1 MEHDGDLGAG
11 GVVLG
16 GQGGPAV
23 GADAGDDAVA
33 DRPLH
38 RRDRVGA
45 DCALVGEAVQRGGA
59 GRRGTGVAVQDG
71 RDLLTGDLAVRVEG
85 RGGRAVDD
93 ALAGRPEDRLIV
105 VLVLLVVG
113 ELVGDTGN
121 GGFAR
126 RTVQDRDEHG
136 AGHVLAGAE
145 DVGVLRAD
153 AVDKA
158 VAVHEVDGVG
168 RPLERAGDIG
178 ELARRR
184 LLHDLEGQRALVA
197 AVDGVVDLDGLAVGQ
212 REDIEVV
219 DGVRAGEGESRR
231 AEVLGCERGAA
242 VDLAVLRVELA
253 ADDSGNG
260 DVRAGGIGLGRELV
274 RDRHGLKGRA
284 GGVHRVR
291 IVDVD
296 DQIAVGLAV
305 RAVSGERDDDGILRR
320 AGASDERDVLQER
333 RARGHVV
340 ALAADLAGA
349 RGAALIQ
356 RAARIARRA
365 EPDGTQA
372 GTIDRLEVADLH
384 GLGLVRGDMVGN
396 GTGVRHDDE
405 LAGRDLAA
413 GAVGR
418 VIDGVAARAARR
430 LERHAADVAGRILVA
445 RRDGAGQGAGGIDRA
460 GRRQR
465 EGEGAGRGARGLLDR
480 VGELAAV
487 EHDVARILLEH
498 QLHILRRGDG
508 DGDLLRA
515 GVLVAVDGGL
525 CRDRRGAAGLGGQRH
540 GGAGAAVQRNHVAA
554 FRYRPADGI
563 GLAGHIGVGL
573 SGRVIL
579 LRDRIQRD
587 RIARLDAGRARR
599 DLHIVIAADG
609 DHRGAGVNGACAG
622 VITRIAAGNHAVETI
637 AARRGNEVG
646 QIQCRGTGSNSSARS

>member
-1 MEHDGDLGAG
+1 M
-11 GVVLG
+11 
-16 GQGGPAV
+16 
-23 GADAGDDAVA
+23 
-33 DRPLH
+33 
-38 RRDRVGA
+38 
-45 DCALVGEAVQRGGA
+45 
-59 GRRGTGVAVQDG
+59 
-71 RDLLTGDLAVRVEG
+71 
-85 RGGRAVDD
+85 
-93 ALAGRPEDRLIV
+93 
-105 VLVLLVVG
+105 
-113 ELVGDTGN
+113 
-121 GGFAR
+121 
-126 RTVQDRDEHG
+126 
-136 AGHVLAGAE
+136 
-145 DVGVLRAD
+145 
-153 AVDKA
+153 
-158 VAVHEVDGVG
+158 
-168 RPLERAGDIG
+168 
-178 ELARRR
+178 
-184 LLHDLEGQRALVA
+184 
-197 AVDGVVDLDGLAVGQ
+197 
-212 REDIEVV
+212 
-219 DGVRAGEGESRR
+219 
-231 AEVLGCERGAA
+231 
-242 VDLAVLRVELA
+242 
-253 ADDSGNG
+253 
-260 DVRAGGIGLGRELV
+260 
-274 RDRHGLKGRA
+274 
-284 GGVHRVR
+284 R

-296 DQIAVGLAV
+296 DQIAV

-365 EPDGTQA
+365 EPDIAQA

-418 VIDGVAARAARR
+418 VVDGVAARAARR

-487 EHDVARILLEH
+487 EHDVARILFEH
-498 QLHILRRGDG
+498 QPYILRRGNG

-540 GGAGAAVQRNHVAA
+540 GGAGAAVQRDHVAA

-579 LRDRIQRD
+579 LRDCIQRD
-587 RIARLDAGRARR
+587 RIARLYAGRARR

-609 DHRGAGVNGACAG
+609 DQCR
-622 VITRIAAGNHAVETI
+622 TRFYCCIRAVFHDAI
-637 AARRGNEVG
+637 KSVRASRLDKVC
-646 QIQCRGTGSNSSARS
+646 QIQCRGISVFISAYILTLNCLIIVIIPCKVCKLLVSTDTCHD

>member
-1 MEHDGDLGAG
+1 M
-11 GVVLG
+11 
-16 GQGGPAV
+16 
-23 GADAGDDAVA
+23 
-33 DRPLH
+33 
-38 RRDRVGA
+38 
-45 DCALVGEAVQRGGA
+45 C
-59 GRRGTGVAVQDG
+59 
-71 RDLLTGDLAVRVEG
+71 
-85 RGGRAVDD
+85 
-93 ALAGRPEDRLIV
+93 
-105 VLVLLVVG
+105 
-113 ELVGDTGN
+113 
-121 GGFAR
+121 
-126 RTVQDRDEHG
+126 
-136 AGHVLAGAE
+136 
-145 DVGVLRAD
+145 
-153 AVDKA
+153 
-158 VAVHEVDGVG
+158 
-168 RPLERAGDIG
+168 
-178 ELARRR
+178 
-184 LLHDLEGQRALVA
+184 
-197 AVDGVVDLDGLAVGQ
+197 
-212 REDIEVV
+212 
-219 DGVRAGEGESRR
+219 
-231 AEVLGCERGAA
+231 
-242 VDLAVLRVELA
+242 
-253 ADDSGNG
+253 
-260 DVRAGGIGLGRELV
+260 
-274 RDRHGLKGRA
+274 
-284 GGVHRVR
+284 

-365 EPDGTQA
+365 ELDGTQA

-418 VIDGVAARAARR
+418 VVDGVAARAARR

-498 QLHILRRGDG
+498 QLHILRCGDG

-540 GGAGAAVQRNHVAA
+540 GRAGAAVQRDHVAA
-554 FRYRPADGI
+554 FRYRPADGV

-579 LRDRIQRD
+579 LRDCIQRD
-587 RIARLDAGRARR
+587 RIARLYAGRARR

-609 DHRGAGVNGACAG
+609 DDGRAGLNGAVTAS
-622 VITRIAAGNHAVETI
+622 VNDAIETI
-637 AARRGNEVG
+637 RTCRCNKIR
-646 QIQCRGTGSNSSARS
+646 QIQCRSVCNFIADRFSFNRLVVVVVPSKRGQLLVALSACRNRQRTNRCIELIGCILRLVDDHNVGKRCFARLNDIRYTALREIGDPIQGIKAVDCTLQLDRAAVHKLHVLHRQRHRAVCSRQMYRHILLAERVERILTIADGSRDVRLRHDLIVFSGLPDSEGHGSLLAVDLGRNSHAARARRRQGRYVAGVRIVGAKSGNARIIGRPSDALCICRRVGRIDRCFQTKFRHDAGAIREVNIVTVICVLVCQHICAVVHFELRVLLFIVD